1 MSLWLDLAGCE
12 YRIAY
17 VNAGGLRTRYL
28 EAGREGRENS
38 KEALIFLH
46 GSGGYLEAYTKN
58 IPAHAKH
65 MRVFAIDM
73 IGHGWTDKPD
83 HPYEPKHYVKH
94 LLDFCNAMG
103 LERVH
108 LSGESLGGW
117 VATHFASTHPGRTGK
132 IILNTAAGVHYDPA
146 VSARIHEMSIK
157 AAENPSRENIKKRL
171 EWLMLDPSIVTEEM
185 VDLRYKVYTMPNF
198 GKVMRNVMCLHT
210 AEFRVPNLISEEECA
225 RITAPTLVIWT
236 SHDPGSTIEV
246 GKKLAGMIRGSK
258 FVVMDKCGHWP
269 QFEDPDNFN
278 RLQLEFLGAV

>member
-12 YRIAY
+12 YRIGY
-17 VNAGGLRTRYL
+17 VNAGGIRTRYL
-28 EAGREGRENS
+28 EAGRDGRENS
-38 KEALIFLH
+38 KEALVFLH
-46 GSGGYLEAYTKN
+46 GSGGYLEAYTRN

-73 IGHGWTDKPD
+73 IGHGWSDKPD
-83 HPYEPKHYVKH
+83 HPYEPKHYVQH

-103 LERVH
+103 LERIH
-108 LSGESLGGW
+108 MSGESLGGW
-117 VATHFASTHPGRTGK
+117 VATRFASTHPGRTGR

-157 AAENPSRENIKKRL
+157 AAETPSRENIKKRL
-171 EWLMLDPSIVTEEM
+171 EWLMLDPTLVTEEM
-185 VDLRYKVYTMPNF
+185 VDLRYKVYSMPNF
-198 GKVMRNVMCLHT
+198 GRVMRNVMCLHT
-210 AEFRVPNLISEEECA
+210 AEFRVPNLINEEECK
-225 RITAPTLVIWT
+225 RITAPTLVLWT

-246 GKKLAGMIRGSK
+246 GQKLAGMIRGSK

-278 RLQLEFLGAV
+278 RLQLEFLA